1 MKSPLAHPT
10 SRLPVF
16 YVTPRLTAISGKR
29 FED

>member
-1 MKSPLAHPT
+1 LKPWGHTT

-16 YVTPRLTAISGKR
+16 GGAPRLFAISGKR